1 MCARHDASAEAVK
14 SAVTGRKDNANR
26 ARADPEMG
34 VWRKHEAEPMYVA
47 NSEPTGWLRGGGRA
61 GVGER
66 VLISGEPNR
75 GEVGRDM
82 GRRCDLTRG
91 SAPVLAP
98 RVSGRSH
105 KTDPRGER
113 P

>member
-1 MCARHDASAEAVK
+1 
-14 SAVTGRKDNANR
+14 
-26 ARADPEMG
+26 
-34 VWRKHEAEPMYVA
+34 MYVA
-47 NSEPTGWLRGGGRA
+47 KSEPTIWLRGGGRA

-91 SAPVLAP
+91 NPSVLAP
-98 RVSGRSH
+98 SVSGRGH

>member
-1 MCARHDASAEAVK
+1 
-14 SAVTGRKDNANR
+14 
-26 ARADPEMG
+26 
-34 VWRKHEAEPMYVA
+34 MYVA

-61 GVGER
+61 GVAER

-91 SAPVLAP
+91 NPPALALI
-98 RVSGRSH
+98 VSGRSH
-105 KTDPRGER
+105 KTYPRGEK

>member
-1 MCARHDASAEAVK
+1 MD
-14 SAVTGRKDNANR
+14 
-26 ARADPEMG
+26 

-47 NSEPTGWLRGGGRA
+47 NSEPTKWLRGGGRA
-61 GVGER
+61 GVPER

-82 GRRCDLTRG
+82 GRRCGLTWG
-91 SAPVLAP
+91 SPPVLVP
-98 RVSGRSH
+98 IVFGRSH

>member
-1 MCARHDASAEAVK
+1 
-14 SAVTGRKDNANR
+14 
-26 ARADPEMG
+26 
-34 VWRKHEAEPMYVA
+34 MYVA
-47 NSEPTGWLRGGGRA
+47 NSEPTEWLRGGGRA
-61 GVGER
+61 GVPER

-91 SAPVLAP
+91 SPPVL
-98 RVSGRSH
+98 VLISSGRNH
-105 KTDPRGER
+105 KTDPSRER

>member
-1 MCARHDASAEAVK
+1 
-14 SAVTGRKDNANR
+14 
-26 ARADPEMG
+26 
-34 VWRKHEAEPMYVA
+34 MYVA
-47 NSEPTGWLRGGGRA
+47 NSEPTKWLRGGGRA
-61 GVGER
+61 GVRER

-91 SAPVLAP
+91 SPPVLAP
-98 RVSGRSH
+98 MVSGRSH

>member
-1 MCARHDASAEAVK
+1 MRHSPNQGRP
-14 SAVTGRKDNANR
+14 AVTGRKGNASR
-26 ARADPEMG
+26 ARAYPEMG
-34 VWRKHEAEPMYVA
+34 VWRKHEAEPMNVA
-47 NSEPTGWLRGGGRA
+47 NSEPTKWLLGGGA
-61 GVGER
+61 GVAER
-66 VLISGEPNR
+66 VLIFGEPSR

-91 SAPVLAP
+91 SPPVLAP

-105 KTDPRGER
+105 KTDLRGER

>member
-1 MCARHDASAEAVK
+1 
-14 SAVTGRKDNANR
+14 
-26 ARADPEMG
+26 
-34 VWRKHEAEPMYVA
+34 MYVA

-61 GVGER
+61 GVPER

-91 SAPVLAP
+91 SPPVLAP